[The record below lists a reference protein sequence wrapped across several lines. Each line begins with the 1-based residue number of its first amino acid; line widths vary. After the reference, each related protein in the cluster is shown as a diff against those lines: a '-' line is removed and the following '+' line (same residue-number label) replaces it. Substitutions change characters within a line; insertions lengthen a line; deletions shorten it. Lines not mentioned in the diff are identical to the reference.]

1 MGAVHEANME
11 NLSKRHV
18 VFLYLIESLFFTR
31 WPYVAT
37 ESLSS
42 LTNLMT
48 PVSLFGIA
56 CLLYSYVRLC
66 THGCHGKQ
74 LGWWEHTV
82 TYRKIAA
89 LSYWSSPRFV
99 GLLVV
104 GSGFASIV
112 QGKIYSGTYDVMH
125 GVACKALRNIIYV
138 ADSMFTGY
146 VMLATLINDAALS
159 VGLYVMYYIF
169 LRKYSEISYMISNF
183 FFLVVFTTL
192 F

>member
-1 MGAVHEANME
+1 MEAVHEANME

-18 VFLYLIESLFFTR
+18 VFLYLLESLFFTR

-37 ESLSS
+37 ESLVS

-66 THGCHGKQ
+66 THGYHGKQ
-74 LGWWEHTV
+74 LGWWQHTS

-99 GLLVV
+99 GLLIV
-104 GSGFASIV
+104 GSGLASIV
-112 QGKIYSGTYDVMH
+112 QGKIYPGTYDVMH
-125 GVACKALRNIIYV
+125 AVACRALRNIIYV
-138 ADSMFTGY
+138 TENMFTGY
-146 VMLATLINDAALS
+146 VMLAALIHDAALS

-169 LRKYSEISYMISNF
+169 LRKYSEIRYIISNF
-183 FFLVVFTTL
+183 FFLIVFITL